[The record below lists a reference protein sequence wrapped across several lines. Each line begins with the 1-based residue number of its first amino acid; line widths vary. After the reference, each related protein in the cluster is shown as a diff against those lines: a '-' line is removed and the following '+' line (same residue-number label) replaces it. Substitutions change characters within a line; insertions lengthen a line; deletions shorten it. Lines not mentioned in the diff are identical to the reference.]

1 MQNRKKLNLGYSD
14 FKDIIQSNN
23 YFVDKSLLIEE
34 VLNSQ
39 KAVLLFPRPRRF
51 GKTLNLSMLRYFFD
65 KNEPENKNLFKD
77 LKIWQTGEDIKQHCC
92 KYPIIYLT
100 FKDAKADT
108 WQECYELIVSE
119 IVILYRKHRYLL
131 ENSIL
136 YDDEKDIFNKIL
148 RKTASKSEYKES
160 LKLLSE
166 YLQRYHNKKVVIL
179 IDEYDTPIQ
188 ASHNKFYK
196 EAISFMRS
204 LLSGALKD
212 NSNLYKGVITG
223 ILRVSKESI
232 FTGLNNLSVYSIL
245 DEEFS
250 AQFGFTEL
258 EVKQIIKDF
267 NIKTDYSEI
276 KRWYDGYKFGETTKI
291 YNPWSILNFVV
302 SKNEKFKTFWT
313 YTSSNELIKEQI
325 KKKDAENIR
334 EEILKLI
341 NGESIK
347 KDLEANFVFPDLS
360 KNIDLFWTL
369 LTYSGYLTTRKEISR
384 KKHELVIPNFEIKII
399 FQDTILEWLKMDV
412 KVQQSLLENTAN
424 YLITNEIEKFEKG
437 FKKVIG
443 DTFSYYDTAKNH
455 EYVYHSY
462 ILGLLAII
470 GDDYIIKSNGE
481 GGEGRYD
488 IMLIP
493 HDKSKYGV
501 VIEIKQIEKQKEKE
515 SDNNFT
521 KRINVKI
528 KDALA
533 QIDRNKYYKTL
544 IDNKIEHKKIIKLPI
559 VFAGKE
565 PYVIP
570 SKTD

>member
-1 MQNRKKLNLGYSD
+1 MAQKRLNLGQSD
-14 FKDIIQSNN
+14 FKDIIQNNN
-23 YFVDKSLLIEE
+23 YFIDKTLLVEE
-34 VLNSQ
+34 VINAQ
-39 KAVLLFPRPRRF
+39 KQVLLLPRPRRF

-65 KNEPENKNLFKD
+65 KNEPENLFKD
-77 LKIWQTGEDIKQHCC
+77 LKIWQTEEDIKQHCC
-92 KYPIIYLT
+92 KYPVINLS

-108 WQECYELIVSE
+108 WEECYELIVSE

-136 YDDEKDIFNKIL
+136 YDDEKDIYNKIL

-160 LKLLSE
+160 LKQLSE
-166 YLQRYHNKKVVIL
+166 YLQRYHNEKVVIL

-196 EAISFMRS
+196 DAISFMRS

-212 NSNLYKGVITG
+212 NSNLYKGIITG

-232 FTGLNNLSVYSIL
+232 FTGLNNISVYSIL
-245 DEEFS
+245 DDEFS
-250 AQFGFTEL
+250 DKFGFTEL
-258 EVKQIIKDF
+258 EVKQVIKDF
-267 NIKTDYSEI
+267 NIKTNYSEI
-276 KRWYDGYKFGETTKI
+276 KKWYDGYKFGETIKI

-313 YTSSNELIKEQI
+313 YTSSNELIREQI
-325 KKKDAENIR
+325 KKKNAENIR

-341 NGESIK
+341 NGETIK
-347 KDLEANFVFPDLS
+347 KDLEANFVFPELS
-360 KNIDLFWTL
+360 SNIDLFWTL

-384 KKHELVIPNFEIKII
+384 KKYELVIPNFEIKII
-399 FQDTILEWLKMDV
+399 FQDTILEWLKTDI

-424 YLITNEIEKFEKG
+424 YLITNKITKFEIG
-437 FKKVIG
+437 FKEIIG
-443 DTFSYYDTAKNH
+443 NTFSYYDTAKNN

-481 GGEGRYD
+481 SGDGRYD

-501 VIEIKQIEKQKEKE
+501 VIEIKQIEKQREKE
-515 SDNNFT
+515 NDKDFNN
-521 KRINVKI
+521 RINDQIKI
-528 KDALA
+528 AVN
-533 QIDRNKYYKTL
+533 QIDRNKYYKEL
-544 IDNKIEHKKIIKLPI
+544 IDNKIEIDKIIKVPI

-565 PYVIP
+565 PYIIP
-570 SKTD
+570 MKTS